1 MKRIAVMLLVAAVFA
16 GTANADILLFSGARY
31 DVSITDPVAVGDGSE
46 GLVSFVLKF
55 TNTTGDAGYDA
66 GSVDGVYFGYTG
78 ISSQLHQETSP
89 ALSPTS
95 PTADNT
101 FATVIDTHFMDIAG
115 DMLVVSPATED
126 TDVLVSSEAPAV
138 APPFDAF
145 SHTSFGSNLTGV
157 FAVDA
162 APVFDLAQ
170 VVVPASIIT
179 GYDVMPTGWIHVDL
193 FVSGTKGGE
202 AFNFWLD
209 VPEPATMSLL
219 AIGGL
224 AALIRRRK

>member
-46 GLVSFVLKF
+46 NLIAFTLMF
-55 TNTTGDAGYDA
+55 TNNTGDAGFDA

-78 ISSQLHQETSP
+78 ITGSLHQEYSP

-95 PTADNT
+95 PTSDNT
-101 FATVIDTHFMDIAG
+101 FASAIDTHFAQVAG

-126 TDVLVSSEAPAV
+126 TDVLPSTEPPLTPA
-138 APPFDAF
+138 PFDAF
-145 SHTSFGSNLTGV
+145 VATSFGSFLTGV
-157 FAVDA
+157 FAVDS
-162 APVFDLAQ
+162 APVFELAYIVIVDPGQ
-170 VVVPASIIT
+170 PLQLVTADPLVN
-179 GYDVMPTGWIHVDL
+179 VDL

-202 AFNFWLD
+202 IFDFMIG

>member
-31 DVSITDPVAVGDGSE
+31 DVSITDPVNVCA
-46 GLVSFVLKF
+46 GLIAFTLQF
-55 TNTTGDAGYDA
+55 TNNTGDAGFDA

-78 ISSQLHQETSP
+78 ITGDLHQEYSA
-89 ALSPTS
+89 ALEPITPTS
-95 PTADNT
+95 DKT
-101 FATVIDTHFMDIAG
+101 FASAIDTHFVDSSAS
-115 DMLVVSPATED
+115 MLVVSPATED
-126 TDVLVSSEAPAV
+126 NGVAPSGEAPLTP
-138 APPFDAF
+138 PPFDAF
-145 SHTSFGSNLTGV
+145 AATSFGSFLTGV

-162 APVFDLAQ
+162 APVFDLAYIVIEDPGQ
-170 VVVPASIIT
+170 PLQLVTVDPLVN
-179 GYDVMPTGWIHVDL
+179 VDL

-202 AFNFWLD
+202 IFDFMIG